1 MEQKRNE
8 RTAFFAYTFGGDE
21 LLVDTKDVI
30 FSPRGCGM
38 KVATVSEK
46 HPQKGIVYMGFKQLK
61 KGIPSQTQD
70 EFKARCQHLLRE
82 HKKKLAEKKLAQA

>member
-30 FSPRGCGM
+30 FSRAVVG
-38 KVATVSEK
+38 
-46 HPQKGIVYMGFKQLK
+46 
-61 KGIPSQTQD
+61 
-70 EFKARCQHLLRE
+70 
-82 HKKKLAEKKLAQA
+82 